1 MPVPLCCLQKLL
13 SIQSCNHFLSVK
25 NTPSASLPFPP
36 LADRVKGTEQELKSN
51 SARGRLAWKNPISAE
66 ASGHPPSQTTASRL
80 ARQSL

>member
-13 SIQSCNHFLSVK
+13 SSLAIISSVLK
-25 NTPSASLPFPP
+25 IHRVLPCPFPP
-36 LADRVKGTEQELKSN
+36 LADRVKGTEQEPKSN